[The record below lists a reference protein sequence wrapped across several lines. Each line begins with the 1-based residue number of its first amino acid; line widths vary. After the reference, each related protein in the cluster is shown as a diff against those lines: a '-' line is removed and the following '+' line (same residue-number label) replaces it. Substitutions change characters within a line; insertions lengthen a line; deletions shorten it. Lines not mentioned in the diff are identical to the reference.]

1 MSLSELL
8 SGIVDFLYPE
18 RCVNCGAFGMVL
30 CVFCEAGV
38 SPATEG
44 PRCPMCSARWDDAA
58 GGGPGAGPAVA
69 LNCPRCLHM
78 DAVERVHAAV
88 DMEGAARRVVHALKY
103 RGIERVAPIMARAIA
118 PLTEVHPVDVV
129 FAVPLHRS
137 RQRQRGFNQSESI
150 LGSMLQGLGRDRPAG
165 RLLRTKNTNRQVG
178 MHLGERRSNI
188 SGAFD
193 YSGPSLA
200 GQTVG
205 VLDDVVT
212 TGATAN
218 ECARVLRDHGARRV
232 IVFAYARAN
241 YNPATPNAPVFD

>member
-1 MSLSELL
+1 
-8 SGIVDFLYPE
+8 
-18 RCVNCGAFGMVL
+18 
-30 CVFCEAGV
+30 
-38 SPATEG
+38 
-44 PRCPMCSARWDDAA
+44 
-58 GGGPGAGPAVA
+58 
-69 LNCPRCLHM
+69 M
-78 DAVERVHAAV
+78 DAVERVYAAV

-103 RGIERVAPIMARAIA
+103 RGIESVAPIMARAIV
-118 PLTEVHPVDVV
+118 PLIEVHPVDVV

-137 RQRQRGFNQSESI
+137 RQRQRGFNQSASI
-150 LGSMLQGLGRDRPAG
+150 LGSMLRALGRDLPEG

-200 GQTVG
+200 EKTVA

-241 YNPATPNAPVFD
+241 YNPATPGAPVFD